1 MFCTWSVVS
10 FKLLTARPSHMSIEY
25 TSHNIHNWLMLLNK
39 NDCIYINLIGKIKVW
54 WFYAENLLH
63 SVKRVKI
70 IYTYT
75 LIIKVQRI
83 LKKDVVYN
91 GNLLHMFE
99 TNGQKKSAK
108 LDFGCLLALLIL
120 RCVKVL
126 WKRCR

>member
-1 MFCTWSVVS
+1 
-10 FKLLTARPSHMSIEY
+10 
-25 TSHNIHNWLMLLNK
+25 MLLNK

-63 SVKRVKI
+63 SV
-70 IYTYT
+70 
-75 LIIKVQRI
+75 

>member
-1 MFCTWSVVS
+1 MILCRKFVTV
-10 FKLLTARPSHMSIEY
+10 
-25 TSHNIHNWLMLLNK
+25 K
-39 NDCIYINLIGKIKVW
+39 NN
-54 WFYAENLLH
+54 
-63 SVKRVKI
+63 
-70 IYTYT
+70 TYT

-126 WKRCR
+126 